1 MDSISFQNGFVCGI
15 ATKGLVKSGALYE
28 PEAYNDAGVYDF
40 FYLDFKRVMAPF
52 SIGQFNE
59 SVIVSGTSALS
70 VSQVTQATDGSGNK
84 IAGVYKV
91 YCDISAQ
98 TRGVSISHQKNSRLH
113 FWDGTQVPVFS
124 TSMYVAGLTTY
135 IDGGYYYDSADF
147 WAFGGSVTENESVT
161 LADSFSVDAISE
173 SCTFAPA
180 ILNATVTET
189 PTITLT

>member
-1 MDSISFQNGFVCGI
+1 MDSVSFQNGFVCGI
-15 ATKGLVKSGALYE
+15 ATKGLVKSGAFYE

-40 FYLDFKRVMAPF
+40 FYLDFKRVMEPF

-98 TRGVSISHQKNSRLH
+98 TRGVSISHHKNSRLN

-124 TSMYVAGLTTY
+124 TFMYVAGLATY
-135 IDGGYYYDSADF
+135 IDGGYAYDSTNF
-147 WAFGGSVTENESVT
+147 VSKLLNPEEWH
-161 LADSFSVDAISE
+161 SVDTATAITTIGHAE
-173 SCTFAPA
+173 SATFSALLFGVA
-180 ILNATVTET
+180 DNASVSL
-189 PTITLT
+189 I